1 MKPPTTL
8 VGASAILAAA
18 TLFLVTGCAAPTAPK
33 LATSRPATS
42 RPPMSVR
49 IISVKPATVTRKQAT
64 VTFHL
69 RVKGLVFD
77 AAHMGKA
84 NVRGHGHIQ
93 LYADKIPSDAYV
105 RKDLTQHWLASLAAT
120 TIALN
125 LSPPLV
131 GGPGKHRIIVALAQN
146 NYVLYKES
154 SAAVTITVS

>member
-18 TLFLVTGCAAPTAPK
+18 ILFLVTGCAASTATKRATPRPS
-33 LATSRPATS
+33 TSRPA
-42 RPPMSVR
+42 MSVR
-49 IISVKPATVTRKQAT
+49 ILSVKPATVTKKKAT

-77 AAHMGKA
+77 TAHMGKA
-84 NVRGHGHIQ
+84 NVRGHGHLQ
-93 LYADKIPSDAYV
+93 LYVDRIPGDAYA
-105 RKDLTQHWLASLAAT
+105 RNDLKYWLASLAET

-125 LSPPLV
+125 LPPTLV

-146 NYVLYKES
+146 DDVLYRAPVAS
-154 SAAVTITVS
+154 ITITAT